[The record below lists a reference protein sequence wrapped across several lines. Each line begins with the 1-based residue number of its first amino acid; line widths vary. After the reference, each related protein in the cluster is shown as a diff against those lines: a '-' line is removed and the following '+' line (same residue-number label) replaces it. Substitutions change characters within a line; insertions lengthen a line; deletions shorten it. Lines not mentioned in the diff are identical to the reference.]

1 MDKYRLKIIGVLIVT
16 AIFSCP
22 SLVFPLDRE
31 RSEAEDV
38 LEDIRII
45 NLLNNLDL
53 RDEQMESIIRGA
65 EEVKAVRDE
74 SRNKIYYRS
83 SDMKA
88 TCEEIKGQVAVGK
101 VILDEQTAKNF
112 REIKDEMEEMEKNAY
127 SRIDEIALRVE
138 RSLEQFQLNALD
150 SYKPCIVPI
159 VSKGRIGQA
168 DPGAGITKLLERVKK
183 LPEEKYKERKGN
195 FVDNLLEATKK
206 KFPAGSQPDETSLR
220 SKILLTLNKVRTMS
234 DADFQ
239 LKKEEIAEDFH
250 DSMLPNKKEMP
261 RKDKIK
267 KLLLCENIIPILKE
281 RLNTKKFSS
290 NSNN

>member
-1 MDKYRLKIIGVLIVT
+1 MDKYRLKIVGVLIVT
-16 AIFSCP
+16 VIFSYP
-22 SLVFPLDRE
+22 SIIFSLDRE

-53 RDEQMESIIRGA
+53 RDEQMEAIIKGA
-65 EEVKAVRDE
+65 EEVKAIRDE
-74 SRNKIYYRS
+74 SRNKIYLRS

-88 TCEEIKGQVAVGK
+88 ACEEIKGQVAARK

-112 REIKDEMEEMEKNAY
+112 REIKDEMEKMEKNVY
-127 SRIDEIALRVE
+127 SRIDEVALRVE
-138 RSLEQFQLNALD
+138 GSLEQFQLNALD

-168 DPGAGITKLLERVKK
+168 DSGAGITKLFERVKE
-183 LPEEKYKERKGN
+183 LPEEKYEKRKEH
-195 FVDNLLEATKK
+195 FVYNLLEAMKK
-206 KFPAGSQPDETSLR
+206 KLPIGSQPDETNLR
-220 SKILLTLNKVRTMS
+220 SKILVTLNKVRAMS
-234 DADFQ
+234 DVDFQ

-250 DSMLPNKKEMP
+250 NSMLPNKKEMP

-281 RLNTKKFSS
+281 RLNTNPNIS
-290 NSNN
+290 